1 MRIYEL
7 RLEHIGLRLR
17 ELRTKD
23 AIPVHNASLKVP
35 GLLKPAARFVDLQL
49 QVRFGVPLAPL
60 FSGLFACLCAC
71 LSPWLSL
78 AGTYSD
84 PCTPLLHKFV
94 FFLFL

>member
-49 QVRFGVPLAPL
+49 QVR
-60 FSGLFACLCAC
+60 S
-71 LSPWLSL
+71 
-78 AGTYSD
+78 AGA
-84 PCTPLLHKFV
+84 
-94 FFLFL
+94 

>member
-49 QVRFGVPLAPL
+49 QVRASFRSNSALVCALSVVL
-60 FSGLFACLCAC
+60 CSFRCLCGC
-71 LSPWLSL
+71 LSLV
-78 AGTYSD
+78 GT
-84 PCTPLLHKFV
+84 H
-94 FFLFL
+94 